1 MKVLGGIFKNERRYK
16 ARRVGLFILMVS
28 FGVELVAIADWT
40 VLVYVQARNNLSN
53 FAYKN
58 FTDMATIGSGE
69 NLNVLVQWYQ
79 PDQKGIWRYKIE
91 KGKMVLDTCLASDAD
106 GTKTSDL
113 VESMK
118 WAVNKCP
125 AKKYSLILWNHG
137 LGIIDPKW
145 GNQRPW
151 KGSGSSRFSIDQS
164 VLSDNPRIQIE
175 GLTTST
181 DYMVPSCDFKSTST
195 LLGLSQEE
203 DLSHR
208 AILFNEQSKTYMNNQ
223 SLSQAL
229 SEIKTNVL
237 NNNKIDLL
245 GMDAC
250 LMAMLEVG
258 YQTMPYAKYLV
269 ASQEVE
275 LANGWNY
282 SAFLKGLSE
291 KFDECN
297 AAKVIVK
304 SYEHFYKDKIQFY
317 TQSAM
322 DLASIPLVKSSIDS
336 LVQNLKISFA
346 SNKDVTR
353 DVILRARRSCVQFSA
368 SSYIDLH
375 SFCVELEKH
384 LDAPDIK
391 NKIKYRGIEGL
402 KSSLSYTKK
411 MIEQSVI
418 AYAVGKNLSKA
429 RGLSIYF
436 PVSHID
442 ESYQYTDFARDCGW
456 HDFLKELT
464 N

>member
-1 MKVLGGIFKNERRYK
+1 MKVLYGSLQHKEVSMT
-16 ARRVGLFILMVS
+16 RRVFFLALILS
-28 FGVELVAIADWT
+28 CGGELAAVADWT

-58 FTDMATIGSGE
+58 FTDMASIGSGE

-79 PDQKGIWRYKIE
+79 PDQKGIWRYKVE
-91 KGKMVLDTCLASDAD
+91 KGKMVLDACLANDTD
-106 GTKTSDL
+106 GTSSRDL
-113 VESMK
+113 VDSMK
-118 WAVNKCP
+118 WAVDKCP
-125 AKKYSLILWNHG
+125 AQKYSLILWNHG

-151 KGSGSSRFSIDQS
+151 NSQNSSRFSIDPS
-164 VLSDNPRIQIE
+164 ILLDNPRIHIE
-175 GLTTST
+175 GLT
-181 DYMVPSCDFKSTST
+181 MPAAVVEPACDFRSTST
-195 LLGLSQEE
+195 LLGITTDS
-203 DLSHR
+203 DHHHR

-237 NNNKIDLL
+237 NNKKIDLL

-258 YQTMPYAKYLV
+258 YQTKDYAEYLV

-282 SAFLKGLSE
+282 AAFLKMLSG
-291 KFDECN
+291 KSDVSS
-297 AAKVIVK
+297 AAKVIVN
-304 SYEHFYKDKIQFY
+304 SYENYYKDKIQFY

-322 DLASIPLVKSSIDS
+322 DLNSISLVKSSIDG
-336 LVQNLKISFA
+336 LVQNLKVSQGED
-346 SNKDVTR
+346 KEGLR
-353 DVILRARRSCVQFSA
+353 DAILRARKSCVQFSA

-375 SFCVELEKH
+375 SFCVELDKQIGST
-384 LDAPDIK
+384 DGK
-391 NKIKYRGIEGL
+391 NKVRHRGIDGL
-402 KSSLSYTKK
+402 RSALSHTKK
-411 MIEQSVI
+411 MIEQTVV
-418 AYAVGKNLSKA
+418 AYAVGKNLSRA

-436 PVSHID
+436 PLNHID
-442 ESYQYTDFARDCGW
+442 ESYQHTDFARDCGW
-456 HDFLKELT
+456 HGFLKELI